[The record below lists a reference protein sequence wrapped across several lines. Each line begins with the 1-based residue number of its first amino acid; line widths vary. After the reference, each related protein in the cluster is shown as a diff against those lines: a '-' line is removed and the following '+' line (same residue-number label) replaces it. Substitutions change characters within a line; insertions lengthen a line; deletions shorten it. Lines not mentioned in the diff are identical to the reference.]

1 MWLFPF
7 FLPRINFGSRPIL
20 TPLPRTFFR
29 AKINTTYSPLA
40 MSSKMTT
47 DIDCAFISAL
57 LLRPANRKTLKW
69 IVQNSSTLIYIK
81 EDDEMVRHT
90 DIRVAFPNFVVDL
103 LYQASFRRNSLKLKK
118 KTNCII
124 CVPHYHFSKV
134 LLMVLK
140 RDYLKFVGVRVL

>member
-1 MWLFPF
+1 
-7 FLPRINFGSRPIL
+7 
-20 TPLPRTFFR
+20 
-29 AKINTTYSPLA
+29 

-90 DIRVAFPNFVVDL
+90 NIRLVNRPLKFEKDAYRLASDGPIIWNLSYKIVTPNFIVDL
-103 LYQASFRRNSLKLKK
+103 RRNSLKLKK